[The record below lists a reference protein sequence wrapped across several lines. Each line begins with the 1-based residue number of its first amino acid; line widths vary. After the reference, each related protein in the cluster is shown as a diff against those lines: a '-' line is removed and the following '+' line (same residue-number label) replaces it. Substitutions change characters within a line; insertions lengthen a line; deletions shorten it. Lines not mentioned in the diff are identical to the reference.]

1 MSSNSGIPDSAND
14 KSAARGDSPRTHPDA
29 QPGTQPGA
37 GNISHLLAN
46 RQPLVDR
53 LYAEVLGYT
62 WSLPRERFEV
72 ALVRSAA
79 KRFATEPVTS
89 EKVEEYLGALHL
101 NDLALTVACAEGNS
115 EAWEHFVA
123 TYRTYL
129 RSAAAA
135 ILHCS
140 GSAPAA
146 RDLAYTFEL
155 VDDDQTWIHEAAAFP
170 GGPVFVPSSLILAA
184 ADEDELAGM
193 LAHAI
198 AHIALRQFT
207 REQTKGQIVKYAT
220 IPLIYMG
227 GWNGYAIRQG
237 AALAVPIGFL
247 AFQRKNELE
256 SDQVAARILA
266 AAGYDPQA
274 LARYIERVQ
283 PADPPLPNATAPYPG
298 KDTRLAALQAAIRQ
312 LPPAA
317 YSAHPGLD
325 AIHRDVTQLTAR
337 PAKTPPRLA
346 R

>member
-1 MSSNSGIPDSAND
+1 M
-14 KSAARGDSPRTHPDA
+14 
-29 QPGTQPGA
+29 
-37 GNISHLLAN
+37 
-46 RQPLVDR
+46 
-53 LYAEVLGYT
+53 
-62 WSLPRERFEV
+62 
-72 ALVRSAA
+72 
-79 KRFATEPVTS
+79 RFALLLVCATLSAQTPIGVTTPGRGVNFYS
-89 EKVEEYLGALHL
+89 IEKEQALGAQIAAEYRRQGRAIDAPSVSAYLDEL
-101 NDLALTVACAEGNS
+101 GERLAAQ
-115 EAWEHFVA
+115 
-123 TYRTYL
+123 
-129 RSAAAA
+129 
-135 ILHCS
+135 
-140 GSAPAA
+140 APTQFT
-146 RDLAYTFEL
+146 YTFEL

-207 REQTKGQIVKYAT
+207 REQTKGQIVNYAT